1 MAKLSTKIALVE
13 FLEQE
18 GYEVEEK
25 QDGEVLIITDED
37 GFTIFGVVTDIQVE
51 FMIDICGESDLQS
64 DKLLEA
70 YRMLLD
76 QNTEILPTCYG
87 MDTTDDENSRIV
99 LVDSLALENLDAS
112 EVKLSLSSLAQNTV
126 NAVEILSPYHK
137 TFSKK

>member
-1 MAKLSTKIALVE
+1 MAKLSTKIALEE

-25 QDGEVLIITDED
+25 QNGEVLIINDED
-37 GFTIFGVVTDIQVE
+37 GFTIFAVVTDIQVE
-51 FMIDICGESDLQS
+51 FMVDICGENDLQA

-87 MDTTDDENSRIV
+87 IDTTDSENPRIV
-99 LVDSLALENLDAS
+99 LVDSLALENLDVN
-112 EVKLSLSSLAQNTV
+112 EVRLSLSSLAQNTI
-126 NAVEILSPYHK
+126 NAVEILSQYHK